1 MILCGVLHVNLIIHS
16 SNPAYRGAFAQAAP
30 CRKTVL
36 HLPEPPRLGTV
47 TISNV
52 PAVLC
57 DTEGRVRCP
66 SQASAAGRR
75 SLPGVSDRP
84 SHHVRMRVS
93 HVRGTG
99 ASVRS
104 ASWTGRGH
112 WSLIRS
118 SAGLAPGV
126 PARGPGFLQV
136 SHEMPRILEPAF
148 QGRPARRRGLRGG
161 ANRSF
166 CPSVGLVSL

>member
-1 MILCGVLHVNLIIHS
+1 MCGVLHVNLIIYS

-66 SQASAAGRR
+66 PQASAAGRR
-75 SLPGVSDRP
+75 SFLESRIGPATACAC
-84 SHHVRMRVS
+84 VS

-118 SAGLAPGV
+118 SAGLAPSV

-148 QGRPARRRGLRGG
+148 QGLPARRRGLRGG

>member
-1 MILCGVLHVNLIIHS
+1 MGPSHRQLPAGRLS
-16 SNPAYRGAFAQAAP
+16 STCLSLLALDRH
-30 CRKTVL
+30 
-36 HLPEPPRLGTV
+36 HLE
-47 TISNV
+47 
-52 PAVLC
+52 
-57 DTEGRVRCP
+57 CP
-66 SQASAAGRR
+66 SSPLRHRRPGEMPTPGIGRWAAVF
-75 SLPGVSDRP
+75 PGVSDRP
-84 SHHVRMRVS
+84 SHRVRMRVS

-166 CPSVGLVSL
+166 CPSVGLGESLSPASALGDSTPTGEDLRA

>member
-1 MILCGVLHVNLIIHS
+1 MICAVFFTLIS
-16 SNPAYRGAFAQAAP
+16 SFIQVTQLTVGPSHRQLPAGRLSSTCLSLLA
-30 CRKTVL
+30 L
-36 HLPEPPRLGTV
+36 EPV

-66 SQASAAGRR
+66 PQASAAGWR